1 MEIRWNL
8 DAIQMQLKETDRKLD
23 RLENRWSDIMWI
35 TYDAFYIK
43 FGYNIDE
50 RSRCNSDAIQM

>member
-43 FGYNIDE
+43 FG
-50 RSRCNSDAIQM
+50 